1 MPCPF
6 FIILYIFQYF
16 LLKCLRKFSLEAEG
30 TKEGERRGEGGGKE
44 GGRSLGLFYCEYSK
58 DKPAS
63 LDIP

>member
-30 TKEGERRGEGGGKE
+30 TKEGDRRGEGGGKE
-44 GGRSLGLFYCEYSK
+44 LGPLLLLNPLCLAL
-58 DKPAS
+58 P
-63 LDIP
+63 